1 MSEDKLNLFISDLLG
16 LIQYH
21 IDDSERGLSISNQK
35 DYFFGRLVESTNLKS
50 DIKKLIVDK
59 YLMETK

>member
-21 IDDSERGLSISNQK
+21 IDDSERALSISYQK
-35 DYFFGRLVESTNLKS
+35 EYFFGRLAESTNLKS
-50 DIKKLIVDK
+50 DIKRLIIEK
-59 YLMETK
+59 YLQETK

>member
-21 IDDSERGLSISNQK
+21 IDDSERGLSVSNQK
-35 DYFFGRLVESTNLKS
+35 DYFFGRLAESKNLKS
-50 DIKKLIVDK
+50 DIKRLVVEK
-59 YLMETK
+59 YLMEIK